1 MKTDDYK
8 IYDITYIL
16 SNHIRLYRLYIW
28 SQSKIITLPKHFG
41 STSIKREYHWFP
53 TLSGLIRRIMTFLM
67 LAKGIFVFGILGGH
81 SRLKCIVSGIIV
93 TFRHTQRTLI
103 VLDI

>member
-16 SNHIRLYRLYIW
+16 SNQIRLCRLYMW
-28 SQSKIITLPKHFG
+28 SQRKIITLPKHFS

-53 TLSGLIRRIMTFLM
+53 TLSGLIRRIMIFLM
-67 LAKGIFVFGILGGH
+67 LAKGIFVLESLVGI
-81 SRLKCIVSGIIV
+81 V
-93 TFRHTQRTLI
+93 
-103 VLDI
+103 D